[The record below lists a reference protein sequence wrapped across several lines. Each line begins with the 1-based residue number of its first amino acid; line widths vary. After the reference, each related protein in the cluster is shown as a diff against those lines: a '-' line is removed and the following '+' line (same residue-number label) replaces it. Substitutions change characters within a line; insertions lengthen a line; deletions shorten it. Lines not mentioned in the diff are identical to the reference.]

1 MRYVWALGVFASF
14 VVGGQAVYAKQVDCE
29 PARCAVQAAVDQA
42 CPCLGVPTGTA
53 AANHGQHV
61 SCVAHT
67 VNMLAKA
74 GTIPKNCKGKVTKC
88 AAKSICGKAGFVTC
102 NIPLLGTYDT
112 TTGTCTDNPMVT
124 CTSDAD
130 CVIGTNC
137 KIKSS
142 DVLCMMAGGTVGT
155 GTSCCAD
162 CSTTP

>member
-1 MRYVWALGVFASF
+1 MRYVLMLGVFASV
-14 VVGGQAVYAKQVDCE
+14 VVGGQAVYAKVDCE
-29 PARCAVQAAVDQA
+29 PARCAVQATVDQE
-42 CPCLGVPTGTA
+42 CPCLGVPTGTT

-61 SCVAHT
+61 SCVAHA
-67 VNMLAKA
+67 VNKLAKS

-88 AAKSICGKAGFVTC
+88 AAKSICGKDGFVTC
-102 NIPLLGTYDT
+102 NIPLLGTCDT
-112 TTGTCTDNPMVT
+112 TTGTCADNAMVT

-130 CVIGTNC
+130 CVIGTKC

-142 DVLCMMAGGTVGT
+142 ADLCMMAGGTVGT